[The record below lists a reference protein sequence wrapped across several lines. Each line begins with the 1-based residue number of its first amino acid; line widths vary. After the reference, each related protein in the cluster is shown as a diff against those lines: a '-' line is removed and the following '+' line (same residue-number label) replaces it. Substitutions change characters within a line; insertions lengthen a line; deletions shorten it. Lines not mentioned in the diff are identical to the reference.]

1 VSIKYIRPPS
11 GRVDA
16 FEIRIDAN
24 GGHRR
29 QNFGEAAP
37 TGMPER
43 RREDC
48 TMFGFRTA
56 TVRSGAL
63 LESPHEFF
71 VDSAHE

>member
-1 VSIKYIRPPS
+1 MRRPPS
-11 GRVDA
+11 RVDA

-43 RREDC
+43 RREDGA
-48 TMFGFRTA
+48 MFGFRTA
-56 TVRSGAL
+56 TVRPGAL
-63 LESPHEFF
+63 LESPDEFF
-71 VDSAHE
+71 IDSAHE